1 MLDFIDN
8 HTEDLKRAEQI
19 DFNTIRFCEEIGRK
33 QGLSVLTVY
42 FMRQLGLE
50 KLPQLDQ
57 MKVSRFIG
65 QIYKGYRR
73 DVEYHNDIH
82 ATDVLQMSFIFLTK
96 GGLHQWA
103 QLNELDTISVIM
115 GAISHDFGHDGMTN
129 AYHVNSISDR
139 AIRYSDQSVQENYH
153 AAESFAILNQTQYN
167 FLENFS
173 RDDFKTFR

>member
-1 MLDFIDN
+1 
-8 HTEDLKRAEQI
+8 
-19 DFNTIRFCEEIGRK
+19 
-33 QGLSVLTVY
+33 
-42 FMRQLGLE
+42 
-50 KLPQLDQ
+50 

-82 ATDVLQMSFIFLTK
+82 ATDVLQMCFIFLTK

-139 AIRYSDQSVQENYH
+139 AIRYSD
-153 AAESFAILNQTQYN
+153 
-167 FLENFS
+167 
-173 RDDFKTFR
+173 